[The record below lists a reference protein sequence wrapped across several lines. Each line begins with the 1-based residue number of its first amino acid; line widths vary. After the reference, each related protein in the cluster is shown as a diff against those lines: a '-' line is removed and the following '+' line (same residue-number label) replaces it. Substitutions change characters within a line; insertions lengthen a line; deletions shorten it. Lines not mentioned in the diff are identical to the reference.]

1 MIQKIVVV
9 IVEVW
14 CWSGRL
20 DRADK
25 MLDRRLSALGG
36 VVLRE
41 IVPKINP
48 RSRFAVE
55 TGKLDLVG
63 CPL

>member
-9 IVEVW
+9 KVEVR

-20 DRADK
+20 ARADE
-25 MLDRRLSALGG
+25 MLDRRLPALGG
-36 VVLRE
+36 VIFRE

-55 TGKLDLVG
+55 TGKLDLIG